1 MGKIREFWRSLFDIR
16 PNERWRVFYLGM
28 YLLLVLFAYYILKPV
43 SRGMFLFKF
52 DIDELPYLYI
62 LIAAAGGVM
71 AYVYTKIA
79 IQVSLKKAVD
89 ISTAFMISVLVL
101 IWYLLSFNWPWLLY
115 FFNAFVSLFSITIV
129 SQGWMV
135 AANIFT
141 TREAKR
147 VYGVLGL
154 GAVLG
159 AAFGG
164 SFTAAV
170 VHYVGTRNLLLAS
183 VALVVAAWFMFRAAI
198 RQPGVNIEKAK
209 GAETEE
215 SFSLRDVTDGVRRHR
230 HLQVIIAIITLT
242 FIVDVTVEFQFN
254 AMVKGQYDASQRE
267 LVAFLG
273 QFFGIWLNL
282 ATFVFQAF
290 LTALII
296 SRFGVG
302 GALQIMPVS
311 ISIAS
316 VVSFLSPGVMSAAGA
331 RLTEA
336 ATRYTFNRTGMELLY
351 LPLPVELRNRTKA
364 FTDIFVDRFAR
375 GIGGILLLVLTTWMG
390 LTVKHLSLVVLA
402 YCVGWILLS
411 IVARNEYVSTVRKRL
426 ELGRL
431 DLQELRVSVTDAGTI
446 RLLEQTSENG
456 TARQAVYA
464 LSLLA
469 DVPGYALEQRLNQLI
484 GSKVPEVRGKIYELA
499 LEHRIRGFADQALAE
514 LRGSRSGDVNPAI
527 APAVAYS
534 VWHADDPAEL
544 AQRLLTHPNAI
555 VSRSA
560 LEALGT
566 REDAAG
572 KLITREWIEEAKN
585 SPDRN
590 RRILAAVAIGIRG
603 DKDTSALYSLLAD
616 PDPHVARA
624 ACRTAGRL
632 KNRTYLEALLRLLP
646 NSMVRADAIEALSE
660 YGERIAGTLGDILLD
675 STTPAPVRRQLPR
688 VLRAIPFQRSV
699 DVLVSSIA
707 EPDLT
712 VRSQVLKALNSLRE
726 TNNKLNFG
734 RESLMQLILS
744 EARYYY
750 EMNAA
755 LAPFK
760 DNGEAKGATRL
771 LIQTI
776 EGRLRLTLDRLF
788 RLLGLRYPPKEM
800 YAAYL
805 GAMNRNRTEQHTAA
819 IEFLDN
825 VLERE
830 LKRIILPL
838 LDDDVQIAQ
847 VGRDVFGLEPR
858 DEKAALR
865 ELMKSGDSWLVA
877 CAVATAA
884 ELGCRDLRPDIE
896 PLAHRSGTEVSPVAQ
911 SALAALAS

>member
-1 MGKIREFWRSLFDIR
+1 MGRVRNFWRSLFDIR
-16 PNERWRVFYLGM
+16 AGEGWRVFYMGM

-43 SRGMFLFKF
+43 SRGMFLFRF

-79 IQVSLKKAVD
+79 IHASLKKAVD
-89 ISTAFMISVLVL
+89 LSTAFLGGTLVL
-101 IWYLLSFNWPWLLY
+101 IWALLGFGWPWLLY

-164 SFTAAV
+164 TFTAMV
-170 VHYVGTRNLLLAS
+170 VHYVGTRHLVLAS
-183 VALVVAAWFMFRAAI
+183 VACVVAAWFMYRAAI

-209 GAETEE
+209 GAGEE
-215 SFSLRDVTDGVRRHR
+215 DTFSLRDVTEGVRRHR
-230 HLQVIIAIITLT
+230 HLQVIIAIIALT
-242 FIVDVTVEFQFN
+242 FIVDVTVEYQFN
-254 AMVKGQYDASQRE
+254 AMVKEQYDDSQRE

-290 LTALII
+290 LTAFVI

-316 VVSFLSPGVMSAAGA
+316 IFTFSAPGVLSTAAA

-351 LPLPVELRNRTKA
+351 LPLPIELRNRTKA

-375 GIGGILLLVLTTWMG
+375 GVGGVLLIFLTNWLG
-390 LTVKHLSLVVLA
+390 LTVKQLALVVLG
-402 YCVGWILLS
+402 YCSVWVVLS
-411 IVARNEYVSTVRKRL
+411 IRARNEYVGTVRKRL
-426 ELGRL
+426 EMGRL
-431 DLQELRVSVTDAGTI
+431 DLDALRVNVTDAATI
-446 RLLEQTSENG
+446 RLLEQTTEKG
-456 TARQAVYA
+456 APGQAVYA

-469 DVPGYALEQRLNQLI
+469 DIPGYAMDKQLKQVAD
-484 GSKVPEVRGKIYELA
+484 SKLPVVRGKVYEIA
-499 LEHRIRGFADQALAE
+499 RERGIRGLNDQALGE
-514 LRGSRSGDVNPAI
+514 LRTARPGHVNEAI
-527 APAVAYS
+527 EPAVAYA

-544 AQRLLTHPNAI
+544 AGRLLTHPHPA

-560 LEALGT
+560 MQALAA
-566 REDAAG
+566 RPDAAA
-572 KLITREWIEEAKN
+572 KLITAEWIDEAIR
-585 SPDRN
+585 SPDAN
-590 RRILAAVAIGIRG
+590 RRTLAALAIGIRG
-603 DKDTSALYSLLAD
+603 DSDTHGVHTLLRD
-616 PDPHVARA
+616 PDPEVAKA
-624 ACRTAGRL
+624 ACATAGKL
-632 KNRTYLEALLRLLP
+632 QNRAYLDGLLRVLP
-646 NSMVRADAIEALSE
+646 NSRLRRHAIDALSA
-660 YGERIAGTLGDILLD
+660 YGERIVGTLGDVLLD
-675 STTPAPVRRQLPR
+675 TTSPPPVRRQIPR
-688 VLRAIPFQRSV
+688 ALRAIPSQRSA
-699 DVLVSSIA
+699 DVLLNAVG
-707 EPDLT
+707 EDDLT
-712 VRSQVLKALNSLRE
+712 VRTQVLKALNSLHE
-726 TNNKLNFG
+726 SNPKLNFG
-734 RESLMQLILS
+734 RESLMQSILS

-750 EMNAA
+750 RMNAA
-755 LAPFK
+755 LQPFK
-760 DNGEAKGATRL
+760 EQEPDTPAVRL
-771 LIQTI
+771 LVETIQV
-776 EGRLRLTLDRLF
+776 RLKLTLERLF
-788 RLLGLRYPPKEM
+788 RLLGLRYPPKEI

-805 GAMNRNRTEQHTAA
+805 AMNRRDTEQHTAA

-825 VLERE
+825 VLDRE
-830 LKRIILPL
+830 LKRVVMPL
-838 LDDDVQIAQ
+838 LDDDGRAAV
-847 VGRDVFGLEPR
+847 VGRDLFGLEIR
-858 DEKAALR
+858 SGKEALR
-865 ELMKSGDSWLVA
+865 DLMRTGDSWLVA

-884 ELGCRDLRPDIE
+884 EMGLKELRPDIE
-896 PLAHRSGTEVSPVAQ
+896 SLAHKSGTEVSPVAQ
-911 SALAALAS
+911 SALATFAA